1 MAKLH
6 SITRHGAHVIKIN
19 QAFLLLSRVFGPT
32 PILHKRKA
40 WDRGY
45 SSGSS
50 NALSFGLG
58 AVLLQRSET
67 QWKLVAFVSRSM
79 LDTTSL
85 CSSREG
91 GISMYVGMQEISS
104 YLLGMKFLIET
115 NHKLL
120 IPLLGVKQLDSLP
133 PRVLRFHLRFARF
146 NYSIAH
152 VPGKQLYR
160 CS

>member
-1 MAKLH
+1 MGQDG
-6 SITRHGAHVIKIN
+6 IVMT
-19 QAFLLLSRVFGPT
+19 
-32 PILHKRKA
+32 
-40 WDRGY
+40 Y

-67 QWKLVAFVSRSM
+67 QWKLVAFASRSM
-79 LDTTSL
+79 LDTTPL

-152 VPGKQLYR
+152 VPGKQLYTAAELLYTWL
-160 CS
+160 CN